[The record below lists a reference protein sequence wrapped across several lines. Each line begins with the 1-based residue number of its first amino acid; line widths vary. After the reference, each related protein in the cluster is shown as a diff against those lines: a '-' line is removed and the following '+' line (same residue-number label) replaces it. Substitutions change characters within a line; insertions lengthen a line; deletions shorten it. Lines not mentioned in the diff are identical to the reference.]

1 MSTAIEK
8 VENIDVTEIIK
19 QDKIESLMRGEKR
32 ARLQNFQ
39 KLCHSNPK
47 KHPVLKS
54 YIKKH
59 PIAENEYIPIGVKQ
73 MLLDQ
78 IFFGLWNTKNIQTQ
92 QILNEVCCTL
102 ELEVFHPVQEIWI
115 TRTGSGA
122 VPIQQKKNKDGST
135 PSPADIDMKYT
146 RALEKDFP
154 HAEANAFS
162 NACSKLG
169 KIFGRDLGRDLT
181 QTLSEYKGMIS
192 DEKVQNMHK
201 SLADIIEQEQNGEKA

>member
-1 MSTAIEK
+1 MSNIQKIE
-8 VENIDVTEIIK
+8 NMDVTEIIK
-19 QDKIESLMRGEKR
+19 QDKIQRLLEGDKR
-32 ARLQNFQ
+32 ARLENFQ
-39 KLCHSNPK
+39 KLVQVNPK
-47 KHPVLKS
+47 QHSVLKD
-54 YIKKH
+54 YIKEH
-59 PIAENEYIPIGVKQ
+59 PIAGNDYLPIGVKQ

-78 IFFGLWNTKNIQTQ
+78 IFFGLWNTKNVQTK

-102 ELEVFHPVQEIWI
+102 ELEVYHPVQEIWI
-115 TRTGSGA
+115 TRTGAGA

-162 NACSKLG
+162 NACGKLG
-169 KIFGRDLGRDLT
+169 KIFGRDLGRDAA
-181 QTLSEYKGMIS
+181 QTLSEYQGMIS

-201 SLADIIEQEQNGEKA
+201 SLADLIEQENGDEDE

>member
-8 VENIDVTEIIK
+8 IENIDVTEIIK

-47 KHPVLKS
+47 QHPVLKN
-54 YIKKH
+54 YVKEH
-59 PIAENEYIPIGVKQ
+59 PIAKTDYIPIGVKQ

-78 IFFGLWNTKNIQTQ
+78 LFFGLWNTKNIQWKQ
-92 QILNEVCCTL
+92 VLNEVCCTL
-102 ELEVFHPVQEIWI
+102 ELEVFHPVEEIWI
-115 TRTGSGA
+115 TRTGAGA
-122 VPIQQKKNKDGST
+122 VPIQQDKGST
-135 PSPADIDMKYT
+135 PDQIEKKKT

-162 NACSKLG
+162 NACGKLG

-201 SLADIIEQEQNGEKA
+201 SLADIIEQESNGEKE